1 MSWLS
6 NLTPPGIKNIFKK
19 QDSGTDTLW
28 TKCPGCGEMIFHR
41 NLEENHQVCPNC
53 QHHMRIGAETRMEM
67 LFDDDS
73 FNRIELPKPVLD
85 PLKFRDRK
93 RYTDRLKEAQ
103 AKTGADDA
111 IIVAHGK
118 MGGAPVVLALF
129 RFDFMGGSMGAAVGD
144 ALVRA
149 AELAKAQKAPLVV
162 FPASGGAR
170 MQEGI
175 LSLMQMPRTVIAR
188 EIVRE
193 SGLPFVVVL
202 TDPTTGGV
210 TASFAMLGDIHI
222 AEPGAIIGF
231 AGQRV
236 IQETIREQLP
246 DGFQRSEYLLEHGM
260 VDMVVHRKDLRDT
273 LIRVFSMVRD
283 PMPDSYEEVFHHVN
297 HKQFLIDLRED
308 NEAVDMLM
316 VPRLQRAIGVIYR
329 PETERSSH
337 YFRCCLPEQFDFML
351 HYDVTEA
358 VEPLET
364 TPQWR
369 QGELDE
375 TYPGGL

>member
-1 MSWLS
+1 MNWITNSVLPKIKALVQPRDVPD
-6 NLTPPGIKNIFKK
+6 NLWIKC
-19 QDSGTDTLW
+19 G
-28 TKCPGCGEMIFHR
+28 GCGEMIFHR
-41 NLEENHQVCPNC
+41 NLEENQQVCPNC
-53 QHHMRIGAETRMEM
+53 QHHMRIGAETRMKM

-103 AKTGADDA
+103 HKTGEDDA

-129 RFDFMGGSMGAAVGD
+129 RFDFMGGSMGVAVGD

-260 VDMVVHRKDLRDT
+260 VDMVVHRKDMRDT

-283 PMPDSYEEVFHHVN
+283 PLPKAVVVSLPKADKPENEEDDSE
-297 HKQFLIDLRED
+297 
-308 NEAVDMLM
+308 
-316 VPRLQRAIGVIYR
+316 
-329 PETERSSH
+329 S
-337 YFRCCLPEQFDFML
+337 
-351 HYDVTEA
+351 
-358 VEPLET
+358 
-364 TPQWR
+364 
-369 QGELDE
+369 
-375 TYPGGL
+375 

>member
-1 MSWLS
+1 MNWITNSVLPKIKALVQPRDVPD
-6 NLTPPGIKNIFKK
+6 NLWIKC
-19 QDSGTDTLW
+19 G
-28 TKCPGCGEMIFHR
+28 GCGEMIFHR

-53 QHHMRIGAETRMEM
+53 QHHMRMGAETRMEM

-111 IIVAHGK
+111 IVVAHGK

-283 PMPDSYEEVFHHVN
+283 PMPKAVVVSLPKTDKPESEADDS
-297 HKQFLIDLRED
+297 D
-308 NEAVDMLM
+308 
-316 VPRLQRAIGVIYR
+316 
-329 PETERSSH
+329 S
-337 YFRCCLPEQFDFML
+337 
-351 HYDVTEA
+351 
-358 VEPLET
+358 
-364 TPQWR
+364 
-369 QGELDE
+369 
-375 TYPGGL
+375 